1 MHKFLK
7 LDFEPK
13 KLMTTRTLL
22 RQAELIRA
30 ALVALTVFG
39 YMPGFQGIP
48 YAQGQSV
55 ASGDAIVTVD
65 FSRKDGKIRALNGAN
80 LAPPLAVQAS
90 GLNLNTSYK
99 ALKIPYARLHDVP
112 LDNPGMRLV
121 DIQHIFGNWEADAS
135 DPKNYYFEQTDDYI
149 RNCRELGTDIIFRLG
164 TSIEHSVNHYY
175 AHPPK
180 DFEKWTEICLNI
192 IRHYNDGWANGHHWN
207 IRYWE
212 IWNEPN
218 IKRQMWSGTMEDYY
232 RLYVTSA
239 KRIKSEFPDLK
250 VGGPALSGLSEELIV
265 PFIKHCREHDAP
277 LDFLS
282 WHFYGTNLG
291 NITTQP
297 ARAREWLDREGF
309 LDTEL
314 HLNEW
319 HYFPANFVKLNSDR
333 QYRRNVFEGPD
344 GCNGIDAATFI
355 AAVLTE
361 WQDTPLTMGHYY
373 TATGVWGFGLFNAID
388 GIPYKTYYGM
398 LAFAKML
405 DHPLRVAT
413 GSEDQSIK
421 VLAGMNASGAK
432 AILVSAFKSD
442 AKRIF
447 LDLKEVDR
455 TGLEVLKIDRE
466 NDWIPV
472 ETKYENGRIILDKP
486 SGSCV
491 FLVSL
496 QE

>member
-1 MHKFLK
+1 MGCAGSHPILSREGGRAERAIPGLLPLLVAVSVGKLTGCTGRKDPWNAELTGVIRTEQFGKSARTHLVSIANSYPESSAAATAVADVERFGK
-7 LDFEPK
+7 LDPAARTKAHRDWWHGYYSRSYVAIPDKSLESLYWQTIYRFGCG
-13 KLMTTRTLL
+13 TRTG
-22 RQAELIRA
+22 RYYVDCAGIW
-30 ALVALTVFG
+30 
-39 YMPGFQGIP
+39 FQGGGRHDNRLPTMKIP
-48 YAQGQSV
+48 GTRPEALLLLAAGCVAGLPLNFSSV
-55 ASGDAIVTVD
+55 LGGETPPETAIVTVD

-192 IRHYNDGWANGHHWN
+192 IRHYNEGWANGHHWN

-250 VGGPALSGLSEELIV
+250 VGGPASI
-265 PFIKHCREHDAP
+265 
-277 LDFLS
+277 
-282 WHFYGTNLG
+282 
-291 NITTQP
+291 
-297 ARAREWLDREGF
+297 RA
-309 LDTEL
+309 
-314 HLNEW
+314 
-319 HYFPANFVKLNSDR
+319 
-333 QYRRNVFEGPD
+333 
-344 GCNGIDAATFI
+344 
-355 AAVLTE
+355 
-361 WQDTPLTMGHYY
+361 
-373 TATGVWGFGLFNAID
+373 
-388 GIPYKTYYGM
+388 
-398 LAFAKML
+398 
-405 DHPLRVAT
+405 
-413 GSEDQSIK
+413 
-421 VLAGMNASGAK
+421 
-432 AILVSAFKSD
+432 
-442 AKRIF
+442 
-447 LDLKEVDR
+447 
-455 TGLEVLKIDRE
+455 
-466 NDWIPV
+466 
-472 ETKYENGRIILDKP
+472 
-486 SGSCV
+486 
-491 FLVSL
+491 
-496 QE
+496 